1 MTKLDDAGARQTIA
15 DNYYVAAGRP
25 SAKDPAHVASEQ
37 EQAALDYLNAQADQ
51 YRL

>member
-1 MTKLDDAGARQTIA
+1 MTKFDDAGAREVIE
-15 DNYYVAAGRP
+15 DNYYLAAGRP

-37 EQAALDYLNAQADQ
+37 EQAALDYLNAQADR